1 MDKKRYTAKEM
12 REAASTCETVEVADQ
27 FYSVEMDRAAAML
40 RQAAETE
47 ERLQKEY
54 KAIMKNIEEW
64 PNHGD
69 ETVFAHQ
76 LPWMLERIF
85 GVEAP

>member
-1 MDKKRYTAKEM
+1 
-12 REAASTCETVEVADQ
+12 
-27 FYSVEMDRAAAML
+27 
-40 RQAAETE
+40 
-47 ERLQKEY
+47 
-54 KAIMKNIEEW
+54 MKNIEEW